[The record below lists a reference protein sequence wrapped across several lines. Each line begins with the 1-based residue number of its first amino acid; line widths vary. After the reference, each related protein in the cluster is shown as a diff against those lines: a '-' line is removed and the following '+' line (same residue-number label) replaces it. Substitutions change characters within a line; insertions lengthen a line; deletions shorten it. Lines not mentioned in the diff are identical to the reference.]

1 MKLSQQQ
8 IEQIGN
14 YFADKPVLKAYVFGS
29 FARGDADEKSDID
42 LIVELAPNHG
52 LGLEYVG
59 MVLDLQ
65 DMFNR
70 KVDMLSSNFLP
81 PRLVPYINNNRQLI
95 YQK

>member
-42 LIVELAPNHG
+42 LIVELDLAKPMG
-52 LGLEYVG
+52 LGFVG

-70 KVDMLSSNFLP
+70 KVDLLASNAINHRIL
-81 PRLVPYINNNRQLI
+81 PYIEKDKSLI
-95 YQK
+95 YER

>member
-1 MKLSQQQ
+1 MKLSQEQ

-42 LIVELAPNHG
+42 LIVELQPNHAMG
-52 LGLEYVG
+52 LAYVG

-65 DMFNR
+65 DMFSR
-70 KVDMLSSNFLP
+70 KVDLLSSNALP
-81 PRLVPYINNNRQLI
+81 PRLVPYINKDKQLI
-95 YQK
+95 YER